1 MTLSPPVNR
10 AQQFSNSSPNAA
22 ALQAATLSFSKKL
35 PPSPRQAPNTRNSTN
50 RGSRPSSPAGRRNAG
65 DDSPPLAAQQNLS
78 KEQVYSR
85 SPASAQ
91 RSPLHSRPSSMVA
104 ADLVTAKSGSSP
116 KKGGNKV
123 DGEGEEFLP
132 VRGTVDARRK
142 LFYGGDAQ
150 RDNLPPLPITSAR
163 LPKISPTH
171 SGSPEFQ
178 GVDGTS
184 LDDISSIKVLLE
196 KSVSRQ
202 PSTRSTPPAIH
213 APKPTWTVASPN
225 NPSLTAAILAT
236 QLPSNPAQI
245 SKRGSPI
252 LKPISAST
260 HKTPTQ
266 KNSQDHLGSSNALP
280 EMRLPLPRDGLR
292 VLRIGISPSPS
303 RESMSSEISATSDHN
318 NALLAATL
326 ASKPKA
332 SSSPQTKTQ
341 PPKPP
346 PPRRA
351 QTGLNAAIVTP
362 NGRVSDFEDDSGS
375 SINLGT
381 TDTARSSM
389 SPDFERLS
397 TSTKSLSSSSSS
409 SAPPPP
415 RRRRS
420 IGQLS
425 RQNTGDR
432 SSVALTAAVLSVA
445 SSRDMPSLPLHSG
458 HNIQQALILPRHL
471 TGDSARA
478 ASLAPSSVASSAPK
492 KPPAPPAPRRGRRK
506 SLPPPS
512 KTGLRETMRKPPKA
526 ITKDINPQKR
536 KPHLV
541 KHHPHKHSE
550 GERRRWRHFITE
562 PERRRYE
569 GLWAANKG
577 VLLADNLTNTPAPL
591 SSVPPRAKSHG
602 PHNFQQQQHVWSST
616 PNYTELL
623 ADCIDS
629 LIARDIWA
637 RSRLPFDHLADV
649 WDLVDRGEKGR
660 LSRDEFVVGTWLV
673 DQSLKGRKLP
683 SKVQGEVWQSVR
695 RLGVQIQPV
704 NKA

>member
-10 AQQFSNSSPNAA
+10 AQKFSNSSPNAA
-22 ALQAATLSFSKKL
+22 ALRAATLSFGKKL
-35 PPSPRQAPNTRNSTN
+35 PPSPRQAPNTRNST
-50 RGSRPSSPAGRRNAG
+50 SRPSSPARRRNAG
-65 DDSPPLAAQQNLS
+65 DDSLPLAAQQNLS

-91 RSPLHSRPSSMVA
+91 KSPLHSRPSSMVTA
-104 ADLVTAKSGSSP
+104 NLVTVRSGGGSP
-116 KKGGNKV
+116 RKGG
-123 DGEGEEFLP
+123 EEEESLP

-150 RDNLPPLPITSAR
+150 QDDLPPLPITSTR

-184 LDDISSIKVLLE
+184 LDDISSLKVLFE
-196 KSVSRQ
+196 KSISRQ

-213 APKPTWTVASPN
+213 APKPTWPVASPN

-245 SKRGSPI
+245 SRRDSPI

-260 HKTPTQ
+260 HRIPTQ
-266 KNSQDHLGSSNALP
+266 RNPQNHLDSSNALP
-280 EMRLPLPRDGLR
+280 ELRLPLPHDGLR
-292 VLRIGISPSPS
+292 VSRIGVSPSPS
-303 RESMSSEISATSDHN
+303 RESMSSKISATSDHN

-332 SSSPQTKTQ
+332 SSSPQTQ

-351 QTGLNAAIVTP
+351 QTGLNAAIVAP
-362 NGRVSDFEDDSGS
+362 NGRVSDFEDDSGGS
-375 SINLGT
+375 STNLNT
-381 TDTARSSM
+381 TKYLKYDTARSSN
-389 SPDFERLS
+389 
-397 TSTKSLSSSSSS
+397 SSSS

-425 RQNTGDR
+425 RQSTGDR

-445 SSRDMPSLPLHSG
+445 SSRDMSPLPPHSS
-458 HNIQQALILPRHL
+458 HNTQQALLLPRHL

-478 ASLAPSSVASSAPK
+478 ASLAPSRVASPAPK
-492 KPPAPPAPRRGRRK
+492 KPPAPPVPRRGRRK

-526 ITKDINPQKR
+526 ITKDISPQKR

-562 PERRRYE
+562 SERRRYE

-577 VLLADNLTNTPAPL
+577 VLLTDANTPP

-616 PNYTELL
+616 PNYTEPL

-637 RSRLPFDHLADV
+637 RSRLSFDHLADV
-649 WDLVDRGEKGR
+649 WDLVDREEKGR

-683 SKVQGEVWQSVR
+683 SKVQDEVWQSVR